1 MKKVITYGTYD
12 LLHYG
17 HIRLLERAKALGDYL
32 IVGVTADDF
41 DKTRGKINVQQSL
54 MERIEGVRATGI
66 ADEIIIEEY
75 EGQKIDDIR
84 RYGVDI
90 FTVGDDWVGKFDYLN
105 EYCEVVY
112 LSRTQGVS
120 SSELRKKKRNLRLG
134 LLGASDILKKVV
146 KESKYVNGLQ
156 ISGVYTT
163 DRDAVQELLKDVQL
177 YNGYDEL
184 LEESDAVYIITSPKN
199 HYRDIAYA
207 LERGKHVLC
216 ESPIALSERE
226 CEALFALAKEKG
238 CVLMDAI
245 KTAYST
251 AYHRMLLQVKTGKIG
266 TPKSIETTCTSIRT
280 VDATDPQQMEKSWNS
295 ISAWGPTALL
305 PVLQIFGTNYR
316 DRRIVTWLDNE
327 AYHYDAFTKI
337 DFCYPDSVASIKV
350 GQGVKSEGELII
362 SGTKGYIY
370 VPAPWWKT
378 EYFEVRYENSENNRR
393 YFYQLDGEGIRYELV
408 SFARGIESGKPVSNI
423 EENISCNI
431 AGVMEQFMKGD
442 VTKLQ

>member
-1 MKKVITYGTYD
+1 M
-12 LLHYG
+12 
-17 HIRLLERAKALGDYL
+17 
-32 IVGVTADDF
+32 
-41 DKTRGKINVQQSL
+41 
-54 MERIEGVRATGI
+54 
-66 ADEIIIEEY
+66 
-75 EGQKIDDIR
+75 
-84 RYGVDI
+84 
-90 FTVGDDWVGKFDYLN
+90 
-105 EYCEVVY
+105 
-112 LSRTQGVS
+112 
-120 SSELRKKKRNLRLG
+120 
-134 LLGASDILKKVV
+134 
-146 KESKYVNGLQ
+146 
-156 ISGVYTT
+156 
-163 DRDAVQELLKDVQL
+163 QELLKDVQL

-266 TPKSIETTCTSIRT
+266 TPKSIEATCTSIRA

-350 GQGVKSEGELII
+350 GQGVKSEGALII

-408 SFARGIESGKPVSNI
+408 SFARGIESGKPASNI